1 MKRIALFV
9 TLLCVSA
16 SLFAFDGSYGY
27 SQKKDDFSIGTGY
40 TSYYIY
46 ENGQSENGIK
56 LEGQTI
62 SFKTETSLPNN
73 RDTSV
78 FWQTNFLIPSLSYVS
93 DTDDS
98 SSKESLG
105 SFVSSSTYGTSSLE
119 SYLFIFDTSLGLNST
134 SYLDDLTSIY
144 YGVGAHM
151 FLTNYS
157 WSYSS
162 SNFSFN
168 DYVGSLG
175 LGAVANFGIQYKLSS
190 SLIFDFGGS
199 GVYDFFIYSYDED
212 DIELTDY
219 YGIGWIGKIA
229 LTFRSN

>member
-56 LEGQTI
+56 LKGQTI

-78 FWQTNFLIPSLSYVS
+78 FWQTNFLIPSLSDVTFTAFPSISLNLKDLLATS
-93 DTDDS
+93 DYDSILIFDS
-98 SSKESLG
+98 SLG
-105 SFVSSSTYGTSSLE
+105 V
-119 SYLFIFDTSLGLNST
+119 NST
-134 SYLDDLTSIY
+134 SYLDNLTSIY

-151 FLTNYS
+151 FLTNYNQ
-157 WSYSS
+157 SS
-162 SNFSFN
+162 SGFS
-168 DYVGSLG
+168 DYTGSLG

-212 DIELTDY
+212 DIELTDN